1 MGSPQFSSSNVTSF
15 KLTLLNSHDALDRD
29 LVCNIPIMF
38 KLLQHYWY
46 TYSSGGFGLRK
57 LHIYQ

>member
-46 TYSSGGFGLRK
+46 TYSSGGF
-57 LHIYQ
+57 